1 MSWGVTTV
9 GFAKIEVIPAPA
21 DTVKFSACMF
31 LPWSRLDSLEDMIVH
46 ELNEGKRVNICFLAR
61 VFKSCQLLR
70 HSSTKEFDECCNS
83 NQASF
88 IRASYIGS
96 K

>member
-31 LPWSRLDSLEDMIVH
+31 LPWSRLDSLEDMLVH
-46 ELNEGKRVNICFLAR
+46 DLNEGKRVKN
-61 VFKSCQLLR
+61 LLPCLCVQKPSAAPTLI
-70 HSSTKEFDECCNS
+70 H
-83 NQASF
+83 
-88 IRASYIGS
+88 
-96 K
+96 